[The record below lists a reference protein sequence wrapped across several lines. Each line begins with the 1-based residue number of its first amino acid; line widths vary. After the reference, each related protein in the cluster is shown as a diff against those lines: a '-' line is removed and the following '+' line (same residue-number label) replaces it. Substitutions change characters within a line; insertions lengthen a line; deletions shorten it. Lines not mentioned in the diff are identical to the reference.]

1 MLYFSGSK
9 LFLLINMWW
18 LAAAAC
24 LLSTVRENQ
33 VGFYRPQV
41 YKAMEAAISNTE
53 TLSDDQLRAALRWR
67 ENTKGVRKV
76 AARMRRDRLNV
87 FRDPAKENS
96 EAR

>member
-1 MLYFSGSK
+1 
-9 LFLLINMWW
+9 
-18 LAAAAC
+18 
-24 LLSTVRENQ
+24 
-33 VGFYRPQV
+33 
-41 YKAMEAAISNTE
+41 MEAAISNTE

>member
-1 MLYFSGSK
+1 MLYFSGSR
-9 LFLLINMWW
+9 LFLLINIWW
-18 LAAAAC
+18 VAAAAY
-24 LLSTVRENQ
+24 LLSTVREHQ

-41 YKAMEAAISNTE
+41 YRAMETAISNTD

-87 FRDPAKENS
+87 FSGPAKVNNPTP
-96 EAR
+96 